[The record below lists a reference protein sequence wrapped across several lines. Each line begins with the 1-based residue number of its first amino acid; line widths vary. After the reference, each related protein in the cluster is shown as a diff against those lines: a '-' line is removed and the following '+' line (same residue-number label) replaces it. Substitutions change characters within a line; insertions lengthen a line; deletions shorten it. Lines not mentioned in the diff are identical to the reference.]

1 MKKYTFFTL
10 FFLICVVVYG
20 QKNKKSE
27 KKDIP
32 VNNTT
37 TTVTTVNQNETKVP
51 TQKDS
56 VDYDLR
62 VYANAVNLGDFYT
75 AISAIHYKYAK
86 DSNIRWLDTLARLY
100 FSGNMIRQA
109 VLTAE
114 VVVQKQPNNISMLEL
129 LALSYSGLG
138 DSKSGLAKYEKL
150 FELTQKP
157 YYQYQCAVE
166 EFNLGRVGECE
177 ARIKAIQSNPA
188 AEKEKININIGQGQ
202 APQQVSIKAASL
214 NLLGVL
220 QMKLGK
226 NEDAKKSFEASLK
239 LEPNFALA
247 KGNLEALNK
256 PKEKGK

>member
-1 MKKYTFFTL
+1 MKKYTLLFS
-10 FFLICVVVYG
+10 FFLLFLTGYA
-20 QKNKKSE
+20 QKKKTE
-27 KKDIP
+27 TNTTITP
-32 VNNTT
+32 TQNTT
-37 TTVTTVNQNETKVP
+37 TNTTVSK
-51 TQKDS
+51 KDT

-62 VYANAVNLGDFYT
+62 VYSNAVSLGDFYT
-75 AISAIHYKYAK
+75 AITAIHYKYAK
-86 DSNIRWLDTLARLY
+86 DSSVRWLDTLSRLY

-114 VVVQKQPNNISMLEL
+114 IVVQKQPNNISMLEM
-129 LALSYSGLG
+129 LAISYSGLG
-138 DSKSGLAKYEKL
+138 DNKAALAKYEKL

-177 ARIKAIQSNPA
+177 MRVKAIQSNPA
-188 AEKEKININIGQGQ
+188 AEKEKININVGQGQ

-214 NLLGVL
+214 NLLGVM

-226 NEDAKKSFEASLK
+226 NDDAKKSFEESLK
-239 LEPNFALA
+239 LAPDFVLP

-256 PKEKGK
+256 PKDKK

>member
-1 MKKYTFFTL
+1 MKKYTLMLLLCLLCLTTSYAQKKKPGTNTP
-10 FFLICVVVYG
+10 INTTVVTPSQNTATNTV
-20 QKNKKSE
+20 S
-27 KKDIP
+27 KKD
-32 VNNTT
+32 T
-37 TTVTTVNQNETKVP
+37 
-51 TQKDS
+51 

-62 VYANAVNLGDFYT
+62 VYGNAVSLGDFYT
-75 AISAIHYKYAK
+75 AITAIHYKYAK
-86 DSNIRWLDTLARLY
+86 DSSIRWLDTLSRLY

-114 VVVQKQPNNISMLEL
+114 IVIQKQPNNTSMLEL

-138 DSKSGLAKYEKL
+138 DSKSALAKYEKL

-188 AEKEKININIGQGQ
+188 AEKDKININPGQGT
-202 APQQVSIKAASL
+202 APEQVIIKAAAL
-214 NLLGVL
+214 NLLGVM

-239 LEPNFALA
+239 LAPEFSLA

-256 PKEKGK
+256 PKDKK